1 MTSMC
6 GIVGVYGTSDKSL
19 VKKMSD
25 KIIHRGPDDEGY
37 YVDDHISLGMRRLS
51 IIDLQTGKQ
60 PIFNEDGSI
69 VVVYNGEIYN
79 FRELKKELE
88 SKGHRFYTNT
98 DTEVIVHAYEEYG
111 YDFVSRFNGMFAFAL
126 WNSDK
131 KELILARDRLGIKP
145 LYYTFLDGKFFF
157 ASEIKSILEYE
168 EMERDVD
175 KVALAN
181 YFALRYVPAPRT
193 MFKGIFKLEPGHL
206 IVLRDGE
213 FRKEKYWE
221 LQYSPINADET
232 HVAEK
237 VLRML
242 KESVNKRLIADVP
255 LGAFLSGGIDSSTIV
270 ALMSQLMDEPVKTF
284 SVGFEGAEYDETPY
298 ARIIAEKFETDHH
311 EIFVDI
317 DQIDLLPKIVYH
329 FDEPVADPAAIPTLL
344 ISELARKKVKV
355 VLTGEGGDEAFG
367 GYEKYLHEFR
377 MYGTFSKLPRIARV
391 LNSSI
396 ANLLNRR
403 RLALYFGFVAAKG
416 SQVESYTFRLR
427 NMDWG
432 SLWIVKNGSDEVEKL
447 IKTCF
452 DEKRDY
458 ISNMLYYDIKY
469 WLPDDLLMKVDK
481 MSMAKSLEARVPY
494 LDHEFLSFAYN
505 IPTRIKLGNDGKYA
519 LKKAVLGLLPKEI
532 IYREKHG
539 FDVPIS
545 RWFREGSDLIEMYM
559 DNRLTDVKYLNTD
572 MVHEML
578 NMHKQGK
585 EEYGMVLW
593 KVLNYVVWFDMY
605 IEGDASGNAR

>member
-1 MTSMC
+1 MC
-6 GIVGVYGTSDKSL
+6 GIVGVYGLSDQSL
-19 VKKMSD
+19 IKKMSN

-37 YVDDHISLGMRRLS
+37 YVDDSISLGMRRLS

-111 YDFVSRFNGMFAFAL
+111 YGFVSRFNGMFAFAL

-145 LYYTFLDGKFFF
+145 LYYTFSDGKFFF

-168 EMERDVD
+168 EIERDVD

-181 YFALRYVPAPRT
+181 YFTLRYVPAPRT
-193 MFKGIFKLEPGHL
+193 MFKSIFKVEPGHL

-213 FRKEKYWE
+213 FRKEKYWD
-221 LQYSPINADET
+221 LHYSPINADET
-232 HVAEK
+232 YIAEK
-237 VLRML
+237 VLKML
-242 KESVNKRLIADVP
+242 KESVKRRLIADVP

-329 FDEPVADPAAIPTLL
+329 FDEPLADPAAIPTLL

-367 GYEKYLHEFR
+367 GYEKYLHELKMFSR
-377 MYGTFSKLPRIARV
+377 LSKLPKIARV

-396 ANLLNRR
+396 ANLLNKR
-403 RLALYFGFVAAKG
+403 RLALYFSFVAAKG

-432 SLWIVKNGSDEVEKL
+432 SMWIV
-447 IKTCF
+447 KTCF
-452 DEKRDY
+452 DDQRDY

-505 IPTRIKLGNDGKYA
+505 IPTWIKLGNDGKYA
-519 LKKAVLGLLPKEI
+519 LKKAVSGLLPKEI

-545 RWFREGSDLIEMYM
+545 KWLREDHELLQMYLHR
-559 DNRLTDVKYLNTD
+559 DVLREIRFIDVSEVERLWNLHRK
-572 MVHEML
+572 
-578 NMHKQGK
+578 GK
-585 EEYGMVLW
+585 SFESVLW
-593 KVLNYVVWFDMY
+593 KVLCYSIWYNKY
-605 IEGDASGNAR
+605 ILERA